1 MSDLDEELVLE
12 FKIES
17 QEHLGTVEPAL
28 LEIEGADPERR
39 NELVHLIFRAVHSV
53 KGASGFFEL
62 NTIQALSHTM
72 ENLLMRVRDGEI
84 EFVPAMTDALLGALD
99 VLGRLIEALPE
110 ALDPDISEQTEL
122 LTRLTHEPGDGA
134 PAAQPPPPSSAQA
147 PPAEVPPAAPAAAAS
162 PKASPSAGA
171 EAPPKAA
178 AEDKANPARRT
189 DASAET
195 IRVPVHL
202 LDRLMDQAGELVL
215 SRNQL
220 LSNMSATT
228 DPIVKGI
235 LQDLDLITSELQSD
249 IMNTRMQPVGVV
261 FNKFNR
267 IVRDLSRTL
276 DKEVQL
282 QIEGSEVELDKS
294 IVELLSDPLT
304 HLVRNSLDHGIEPPA
319 LRAERGK
326 NRQGTV
332 ALRAFHEGGQVH
344 IEIEDDGAGIDPEKM
359 RRVAIEKGVIT
370 RDEAIGISDADARML
385 IFAPGFSTAA
395 QVSNVSGRG
404 VGMDVVKT
412 NISKLGG
419 KIEVESEVGR
429 GSKLTIALPLTLA
442 IIPSLIVAVAGQRLA
457 IPQVNL
463 VELVRVR
470 FGDRERLLS
479 DVNGA
484 AVLRLRGNLLPL
496 VDLRVLLGLEPA
508 VREAEW
514 DDPPAMH
521 IAVLQVGGTH
531 FGLIVD
537 AILDSEEIVVKPLS
551 ELLEGNSLYSGATI
565 MGDGRVAMILDAAGI
580 AEYASLRLEEKRVAS
595 HGAEKARTNERLQR
609 RRLVI
614 FNNADEDQFAIDLDR
629 LVRLE
634 RILPSQI
641 EEVGNRPC
649 IQYRGRGL
657 PLVRLHEELP
667 VRPLSSD
674 RKELYVLIP
683 RLSGEGRGI
692 LAGSI
697 VDAVE
702 TEFEMDT
709 DPSAHRAIEGRAVIG
724 GRLTLLLD
732 PEYLGGRPV
741 EAAVA

>member
-134 PAAQPPPPSSAQA
+134 PAAQPTPPSSAQA

-304 HLVRNSLDHGIEPPA
+304 HLVRNSLDHGIEPLA

-332 ALRAFHEGGQVH
+332 ALRAFHEGGRSTSRS
-344 IEIEDDGAGIDPEKM
+344 KTM
-359 RRVAIEKGVIT
+359 
-370 RDEAIGISDADARML
+370 AR
-385 IFAPGFSTAA
+385 
-395 QVSNVSGRG
+395 
-404 VGMDVVKT
+404 
-412 NISKLGG
+412 
-419 KIEVESEVGR
+419 
-429 GSKLTIALPLTLA
+429 
-442 IIPSLIVAVAGQRLA
+442 
-457 IPQVNL
+457 
-463 VELVRVR
+463 
-470 FGDRERLLS
+470 
-479 DVNGA
+479 
-484 AVLRLRGNLLPL
+484 
-496 VDLRVLLGLEPA
+496 
-508 VREAEW
+508 
-514 DDPPAMH
+514 
-521 IAVLQVGGTH
+521 
-531 FGLIVD
+531 
-537 AILDSEEIVVKPLS
+537 
-551 ELLEGNSLYSGATI
+551 
-565 MGDGRVAMILDAAGI
+565 
-580 AEYASLRLEEKRVAS
+580 AS
-595 HGAEKARTNERLQR
+595 
-609 RRLVI
+609 
-614 FNNADEDQFAIDLDR
+614 
-629 LVRLE
+629 
-634 RILPSQI
+634 
-641 EEVGNRPC
+641 
-649 IQYRGRGL
+649 
-657 PLVRLHEELP
+657 
-667 VRPLSSD
+667 
-674 RKELYVLIP
+674 IP
-683 RLSGEGRGI
+683 RRC
-692 LAGSI
+692 AGSR
-697 VDAVE
+697 
-702 TEFEMDT
+702 
-709 DPSAHRAIEGRAVIG
+709 SRRA
-724 GRLTLLLD
+724 
-732 PEYLGGRPV
+732 
-741 EAAVA
+741 